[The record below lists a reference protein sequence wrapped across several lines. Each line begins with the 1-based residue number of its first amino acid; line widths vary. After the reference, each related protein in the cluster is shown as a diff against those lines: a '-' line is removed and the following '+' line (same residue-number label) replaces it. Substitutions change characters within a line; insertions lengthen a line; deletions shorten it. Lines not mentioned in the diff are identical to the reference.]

1 MWHDSEV
8 AAIAYAVQQILERRR
23 QQSLP
28 GITNTTI
35 TPAAATPV
43 VSNAM
48 QTMAGKKCGECGAHA
63 VIRKDGC
70 EYCTACGA
78 VGSCG

>member
-23 QQSLP
+23 QQNLP
-28 GITNTTI
+28 GISSPTL
-35 TPAAATPV
+35 TPAVSAPV
-43 VSNAM
+43 VSQGL
-48 QTMAGKKCGECGAHA
+48 QTMAGKKCHECGAHA

-78 VGSCG
+78 VGACG